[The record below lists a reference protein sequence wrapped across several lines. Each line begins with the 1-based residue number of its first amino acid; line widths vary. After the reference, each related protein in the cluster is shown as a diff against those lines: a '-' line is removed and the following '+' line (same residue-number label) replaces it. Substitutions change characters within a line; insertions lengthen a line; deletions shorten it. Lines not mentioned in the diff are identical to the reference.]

1 MHAQSIRS
9 GLDNILLMSQA
20 LSNAIDVARVA
31 HLDGQQSH
39 GTEEAGVMEPSAL
52 IEMKELGHF

>member
-1 MHAQSIRS
+1 
-9 GLDNILLMSQA
+9 MSQA